1 MSTILKMIHY
11 CVIPM
16 VTDDTNSVNK
26 ERINELLEVIDS
38 FLVEEG
44 GKTVTLK
51 HRSEDHLENW
61 DAGLKVTPFNT
72 TETVALSTPRDL
84 LEFIKKDLGRLN
96 WDAEEKVGT
105 LYLGFLERFEKVLEL
120 IDNFEKEG
128 SYTPLPLIREI
139 KEVLENDTNR

>member
-1 MSTILKMIHY
+1 MTE
-11 CVIPM
+11 
-16 VTDDTNSVNK
+16 K
-26 ERINELLEVIDS
+26 ENIAEALEFIES
-38 FLVEEG
+38 FLSAKGGDEEI
-44 GKTVTLK
+44 
-51 HRSEDHLENW
+51 ENW
-61 DAGLKVTPFNT
+61 DGQ
-72 TETVALSTPRDL
+72 TPRDL
-84 LEFIKKDLGRLN
+84 LEFIKKDLWRLN